1 MFIDQW
7 AESVTEI
14 EIAGSTVEELL
25 LLISW
30 CSGEK
35 VSYSLNVP
43 NQNASGQ
50 NLRFSMSVVCNNMQ
64 AYELRKMWLNYLTK
78 KGE

>member
-7 AESVTEI
+7 AENVTEI
-14 EIAGSTVEELL
+14 EVTGSTVEELL
-25 LLISW
+25 LLINW

-35 VSYSLNVP
+35 VTYSLNVP

-50 NLRFSMSVVCNNMQ
+50 NLQFSMGIVCNNMQ

>member
-14 EIAGSTVEELL
+14 EIAGNTVEELL
-25 LLISW
+25 LLINW

-35 VSYSLNVP
+35 VTYSRNVP

-50 NLRFSMSVVCNNMQ
+50 NLQFNMSVVCNNMQ

-78 KGE
+78 KG